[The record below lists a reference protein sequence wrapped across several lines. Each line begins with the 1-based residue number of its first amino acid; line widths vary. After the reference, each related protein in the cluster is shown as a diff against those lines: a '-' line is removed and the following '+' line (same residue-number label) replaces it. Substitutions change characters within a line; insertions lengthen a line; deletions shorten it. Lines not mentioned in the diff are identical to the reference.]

1 MSISKKQ
8 KLEKIKEI
16 EKEEDEDEILSKIEN
31 KPKLNKAD
39 TQENI
44 ILKEIGFMK
53 RTNLTNTH
61 RNIVDD
67 HIESLST
74 WKINKFRKLLTI
86 VGYFISFGILFIF
99 TYYDKTIIL
108 KLYCDRANPEDSNYV
123 LITDYDNKKYLVKLI
138 SEKLTTINPLFKN
151 NQYKFQSKTMN
162 IPNESRY
169 INKNNKIEEN
179 NNDMLNLFFIFKNVR
194 YIYHTDS
201 ALFSSA
207 YFNLNNYR
215 HGEILE
221 LFDKKFVLNSSKKH
235 KEITL
240 QEEENRR
247 VYYPSLAEYN
257 YLINKYGLNQ
267 ILNESTKLSSIILNQ
282 FFTGF
287 NFFSI
292 ICEIIWFTIGYR
304 IYAIIIFLF
313 TFIVLIKS
321 TKDSYILNKRIYELD
336 KDNNDTSEEENNLI
350 NDKINSANTDTTTEN
365 NIFTK
370 NINDSKQNIENKYTN
385 NIGSNIETSIRQISS
400 ELIDNIENIEQNWSI
415 VPGEVIKIKPGHK
428 ILFDG
433 LILNG
438 YCTVDESELTGE
450 TNEIYKTQ
458 IPNDNEYFQYS
469 NSKNHFLFQGTII
482 RQCTNDNNNDIIR
495 VLVVNT
501 GMNTNRANLLL
512 NLSFPKQENY
522 SLNKDTLIFMLIMFF
537 IFLGA
542 FIFNIK
548 LKSGPSD
555 YFCDITIIL
564 SPILIISLSFSSTF
578 YKNYLEKKGVHCLDK
593 NKILVAGKSNVI
605 ALDKTGTLTENEF
618 DLYGYQFT
626 MPEEYSNNI
635 YNNGIDSENINKKMN
650 MININPRK
658 SFNINNIS
666 RQSDFNIF
674 KKMGNSVNIM
684 SQNNNNKNIISQ
696 EKNKSTKKIPK
707 INTDDEQSTV
717 LSKLETSSKV
727 LNKIHQTFWKNYSS
741 LNDDSYKEDFK
752 YNIIYFAECL
762 GCCHNIEKFEDK
774 NLGDAIDIKMFESVN
789 WMIQNEE
796 EKETHKIKR
805 YIMPSNIFKITEK
818 SFFNNLSKNL
828 NENKRNINFPPSILP
843 QYKILIE
850 KIFPF
855 NSENQTT
862 TVITQNILDKSR
874 RIYIKGAPEKI
885 LEKCTKYSKPD
896 NINNLIM
903 DLTKKGLRVIAC
915 ATRLLEYEYRDNFYM
930 RNIDNNSNF
939 SRGRIETLY
948 EKELNPIEK
957 ENNLTFLGL
966 VIFKN
971 PLKKDTQ
978 SVIEKLYNAKFK
990 LVMSTGDNECTSYY
1004 VAQESKMVNTEIHSR
1019 YVIDIKLDT
1028 NLIYMIELKSNN
1040 NDNNESKIDNDEN
1053 DILEIDNMLN
1063 KPKDDYLETNNCLDQ
1078 VDKILQ
1084 RKEAIVSV
1092 SGSALSYI
1100 MDQLKHNN
1108 TDIISDIYID
1118 NTRKCTKKN
1127 IENLIRKFGCIFYRM
1142 TPKNKAELIQ
1152 FFKQDKKSIVI
1163 MCGDG
1168 SNDVPAIL
1176 EADIGVS
1183 INQESNMQILSH
1195 FYMKN
1200 TSIECVESIVKT
1212 GRACFECNEML
1223 FKVIIIQDS
1232 VLTLCKKLILYMKNE
1247 SFNQYQIL
1255 LIGLICSL
1263 FPIICSTR
1271 TAPALIL
1278 AKEATVTSLFN
1289 KKFLMSTIIQLLL
1302 NLGIQV
1308 SFFFYL
1314 KNGISDENILNS
1326 SGKNI
1331 VFISYMFIFI
1341 CFQSLLIIYVF
1352 NYKSVHR
1359 KHYSTNSLLLIILLL
1374 FLNFILQFMF
1384 FNGSSSNKWMKDLID
1399 FEDSFEAFDFFS
1411 ELNKF
1416 ITQCFAIVNFVLS
1429 LLVEVIIATKM

>member
-1 MSISKKQ
+1 MSFRIP
-8 KLEKIKEI
+8 LEKIKET
-16 EKEEDEDEILSKIEN
+16 EKEEDDEDFVSKSN
-31 KPKLNKAD
+31 KKI
-39 TQENI
+39 TI
-44 ILKEIGFMK
+44 INNDNQSNVLLREIGFMK
-53 RTNLTNTH
+53 RTILTNTH

-74 WKINKFRKLLTI
+74 WKINKFRKILTI
-86 VGYFISFGILFIF
+86 VGYFLSFGILFIF
-99 TYYDKTIIL
+99 TLYDKTIIL

-123 LITDYDNKKYLVKLI
+123 LITDYDNKKYLVNLI
-138 SEKLTTINPLFKN
+138 SEKLTNLNSLFKTAFKN
-151 NQYKFQSKTMN
+151 ESKILN
-162 IPNESRY
+162 IPSNSRY
-169 INKNNKIEEN
+169 INKNNIDDEK
-179 NNDMLNLFFIFKNVR
+179 NNDMLNLYFIFKNVR
-194 YIYHTDS
+194 FIYQSDS
-201 ALFSSA
+201 CTFSSA
-207 YFNLNNYR
+207 YFNLNNYKNR
-215 HGEILE
+215 EILR
-221 LFDKKFVLNSSKKH
+221 LFDKKYNFSTNIKN

-240 QEEENRR
+240 QEEENES
-247 VYYPSLAEYN
+247 VYYPSLAEFN

-267 ILNESTKLSSIILNQ
+267 IVNESTKLSSIILKQ

-287 NFFSI
+287 NYFCI
-292 ICEIIWFTIGYR
+292 ICEIIWFVIGYR
-304 IYAIIIFLF
+304 IFAIIIFLLSL
-313 TFIVLIKS
+313 IVLIKS
-321 TKDSYILNKRIYELD
+321 TRDSYTLNKRIYELD
-336 KDNNDTSEEENNLI
+336 KDNSSQGDNNNYNTETI
-350 NDKINSANTDTTTEN
+350 NQNFTMNETTTEN
-365 NIFTK
+365 NLFSK
-370 NINDSKQNIENKYTN
+370 NTINTRQNLENN
-385 NIGSNIETSIRQISS
+385 NNNVETSIRQINP
-400 ELIDNIENIEQNWSI
+400 ELLETIDNIEQNWSI

-433 LILNG
+433 IILNG

-458 IPNDNEYFQYS
+458 IPNDNEYFQYT
-469 NSKNHFLFQGTII
+469 NSKNHFLFQGTVIK
-482 RQCTNDNNNDIIR
+482 QCSNDNNNDIIR
-495 VLVVNT
+495 VLVINT

-522 SLNKDTLIFMLIMFF
+522 SLYKDTLIFMLIMCF
-537 IFLGA
+537 IFIGA
-542 FIFNIK
+542 IIFNIK
-548 LKSGPSD
+548 VKAGVSY
-555 YFCDITIIL
+555 YFMDITIIL
-564 SPILIISLSFSSTF
+564 SPILIISLSISSTF
-578 YKNYLEKKGVHCLDK
+578 YKYYLEKKGVHCVDK
-593 NKILVAGKSNVI
+593 NKIIVAGKSNVI

-635 YNNGIDSENINKKMN
+635 YNNEIDAKNVNRKTSIVN
-650 MININPRK
+650 MNPRK
-658 SFNINNIS
+658 SINFTNLA
-666 RQSDFNIF
+666 RQSDSNVKTIFGSIGNINL
-674 KKMGNSVNIM
+674 MI
-684 SQNNNNKNIISQ
+684 SQNINII
-696 EKNKSTKKIPK
+696 NTKYQNQTERIRKKPSK
-707 INTDDEQSTV
+707 FNYEDEQSTV
-717 LSKLETSSKV
+717 LSRLETSSKI
-727 LNKIHQTFWKNYSS
+727 LNKIHQTFWKNFSS
-741 LNDDSYKEDFK
+741 SKDDLYKEDPK
-752 YNIIYFAECL
+752 YNIIYFTECL

-774 NLGDAIDIKMFESVN
+774 NLGDSIDIKMFESVN

-796 EKETHKIKR
+796 DKETHKIER

-828 NENKRNINFPPSILP
+828 DKNRKNKNFPPSSLP

-850 KIFPF
+850 KIYPF

-862 TVITQNILDKSR
+862 IVVTKNILDRSR

-885 LEKCTKYSKPD
+885 LEKCTKSSKPD

-915 ATRLLEYEYRDNFYM
+915 ATRLLDQNKEDEYKDNIYRK
-930 RNIDNNSNF
+930 ISENSMKSGS
-939 SRGRIETLY
+939 SRGRLQSLY
-948 EKELNPIEK
+948 EKEINPIDK
-957 ENNLTFLGL
+957 ENALIFLGL

-1040 NDNNESKIDNDEN
+1040 NDNNESQIDNDDDE
-1053 DILEIDNMLN
+1053 IIEIDNILN
-1063 KPKDDYLETNNCLDQ
+1063 KPKDDYLETNNCLDE
-1078 VDKILQ
+1078 VDKILHK
-1084 RKEAIVSV
+1084 KEAIVSV

-1100 MDQLKHNN
+1100 MEQMKN
-1108 TDIISDIYID
+1108 SDIFID
-1118 NTRKCTKKN
+1118 TGKKCTKKN

-1183 INQESNMQILSH
+1183 INQENNMQILSH

-1232 VLTLCKKLILYMKNE
+1232 VLTLCKKLVLYLNNE
-1247 SFNQYQIL
+1247 DFTQYHVLFIGIVCS
-1255 LIGLICSL
+1255 LIPLICS
-1263 FPIICSTR
+1263 IR
-1271 TAPALIL
+1271 TSPALIL
-1278 AKEATVTSLFN
+1278 AKEVTGTSLFN
-1289 KKFLMSTIIQLLL
+1289 KKFLISTFIQLFLS
-1302 NLGIQV
+1302 LGVLI

-1314 KNGISDENILNS
+1314 KTFISAKKILNS
-1326 SGKNI
+1326 SGNDI
-1331 VFISYMFIFI
+1331 VFISYMFVFI
-1341 CFQSLLIIYVF
+1341 CFQYVLIIFVF

-1359 KHYSTNSLLLIILLL
+1359 KHFSTNSVLIIILLL
-1374 FLNFILQFMF
+1374 ILIFILQFLF
-1384 FNGSSSNKWMKDLID
+1384 FAGNSDENWIKNFVH
-1399 FEDSFEAFDFFS
+1399 FEDSIEVFDFFS
-1411 ELNKF
+1411 ELNKLT
-1416 ITQCFAIVNFVLS
+1416 TQCFAIVNLLISLSIEIFVVNKL
-1429 LLVEVIIATKM
+1429 

>member
-1 MSISKKQ
+1 MSFRVT
-8 KLEKIKEI
+8 LEKIKET
-16 EKEEDEDEILSKIEN
+16 EKEEDDDDFISKSN
-31 KPKLNKAD
+31 KKI
-39 TQENI
+39 NI
-44 ILKEIGFMK
+44 VNNDNQTNVLLRDIGFMK
-53 RTNLTNTH
+53 RTILTNTH

-74 WKINKFRKLLTI
+74 WKINKFRKILTI
-86 VGYFISFGILFIF
+86 VGYFLSFGILFIF
-99 TYYDKTIIL
+99 TLYDKTIIL

-123 LITDYDNKKYLVKLI
+123 LITDYDNKKYLVNLI
-138 SEKLTTINPLFKN
+138 SEKLTNLNSLFKTAFKN
-151 NQYKFQSKTMN
+151 ESKILN
-162 IPNESRY
+162 IPSNSRY
-169 INKNNKIEEN
+169 INKNNIDDEK
-179 NNDMLNLFFIFKNVR
+179 NNDMLNLYFIFKNVR
-194 YIYHTDS
+194 FIYQSDS
-201 ALFSSA
+201 CTFSSA
-207 YFNLNNYR
+207 YFNLNNYKNR
-215 HGEILE
+215 EILR
-221 LFDKKFVLNSSKKH
+221 LFDKKYNFSTNIKN

-240 QEEENRR
+240 QEEENES
-247 VYYPSLAEYN
+247 VYYPSLAEFN

-267 ILNESTKLSSIILNQ
+267 IVNESTKLSSIILKQ

-287 NFFSI
+287 NYFCI
-292 ICEIIWFTIGYR
+292 ICEIIWFVIGYR
-304 IYAIIIFLF
+304 IFAIIIFLLSL
-313 TFIVLIKS
+313 IVLIKS
-321 TKDSYILNKRIYELD
+321 TRDSYTLNKRIYELD
-336 KDNNDTSEEENNLI
+336 KDNSSQGDNNNYNTETI
-350 NDKINSANTDTTTEN
+350 NQNFTMNETTTEN
-365 NIFTK
+365 NFFSK
-370 NINDSKQNIENKYTN
+370 NTISNRQNLENN
-385 NIGSNIETSIRQISS
+385 NNVETSIRQINP
-400 ELIDNIENIEQNWSI
+400 ELLETIDNIEQNWSI

-433 LILNG
+433 IILNG

-458 IPNDNEYFQYS
+458 IPNDNEYFQYT
-469 NSKNHFLFQGTII
+469 NSKNHFLFQGTVIK
-482 RQCTNDNNNDIIR
+482 QCSNDNNNDIIR
-495 VLVVNT
+495 VLVINT

-522 SLNKDTLIFMLIMFF
+522 SLYKDTLIFMLIMCF
-537 IFLGA
+537 IFIGA
-542 FIFNIK
+542 IIFNIK
-548 LKSGPSD
+548 VKASVSY
-555 YFCDITIIL
+555 YFMDITIIL
-564 SPILIISLSFSSTF
+564 SPILIISLSISSTF
-578 YKNYLEKKGVHCLDK
+578 YKYYLEKKGVHCVDK
-593 NKILVAGKSNVI
+593 NKIIVAGKSNVI

-635 YNNGIDSENINKKMN
+635 YNNEIDAKNVNRKTSIINM
-650 MININPRK
+650 NPRK
-658 SFNINNIS
+658 SINFTNLA
-666 RQSDFNIF
+666 RQSDSNVKTIFGSIGNINL
-674 KKMGNSVNIM
+674 MI
-684 SQNNNNKNIISQ
+684 SQNINII
-696 EKNKSTKKIPK
+696 NTKYQNQTERIRKKPSK
-707 INTDDEQSTV
+707 FNYEDEQSTV
-717 LSKLETSSKV
+717 LSRLETSSKI
-727 LNKIHQTFWKNYSS
+727 LNKIHQTFWKNFSS
-741 LNDDSYKEDFK
+741 SKDDLYKEDPK
-752 YNIIYFAECL
+752 YNIIYFTECL

-774 NLGDAIDIKMFESVN
+774 NLGDSIDIKMFESVN

-796 EKETHKIKR
+796 DKETHKIER

-828 NENKRNINFPPSILP
+828 DKNRKNKNFPPSSLP

-850 KIFPF
+850 KIYPF

-862 TVITQNILDKSR
+862 TVVTKNILDRSR

-885 LEKCTKYSKPD
+885 LEKCTKSSKPD

-915 ATRLLEYEYRDNFYM
+915 ATRLLDQNKEDEYKDNIYRK
-930 RNIDNNSNF
+930 ISENSMKSGS
-939 SRGRIETLY
+939 SRGRLQSLY
-948 EKELNPIEK
+948 EKEINPIDK
-957 ENNLTFLGL
+957 ENALIFLGL

-1040 NDNNESKIDNDEN
+1040 NDNNESQIDNDDDE
-1053 DILEIDNMLN
+1053 IIEIDNILN
-1063 KPKDDYLETNNCLDQ
+1063 KPKDDYLETNNCLDE
-1078 VDKILQ
+1078 VDKILHK
-1084 RKEAIVSV
+1084 KEAIVSV

-1100 MDQLKHNN
+1100 MEQMKN
-1108 TDIISDIYID
+1108 SDIFID
-1118 NTRKCTKKN
+1118 TGKKCTKKN

-1183 INQESNMQILSH
+1183 INQENNMQILSH

-1232 VLTLCKKLILYMKNE
+1232 VLTLCKKLVLYLNNE
-1247 SFNQYQIL
+1247 DFTQYHVLFIGIVCS
-1255 LIGLICSL
+1255 LIPLICS
-1263 FPIICSTR
+1263 IR
-1271 TAPALIL
+1271 TSPALIL
-1278 AKEATVTSLFN
+1278 AKEVTGTSLFN
-1289 KKFLMSTIIQLLL
+1289 KKFLISTFIQLFLS
-1302 NLGIQV
+1302 LGVLI

-1314 KNGISDENILNS
+1314 KTFISAKKILNS
-1326 SGKNI
+1326 SGNDI
-1331 VFISYMFIFI
+1331 VFISYMFVFI
-1341 CFQSLLIIYVF
+1341 CFQYVLIIFVF

-1359 KHYSTNSLLLIILLL
+1359 KHFSTNSVLIIILLL
-1374 FLNFILQFMF
+1374 ILIFILQFLF
-1384 FNGSSSNKWMKDLID
+1384 FAGNSDENWIKNFVH
-1399 FEDSFEAFDFFS
+1399 FEDSIEVFDFFS
-1411 ELNKF
+1411 ELNKLT
-1416 ITQCFAIVNFVLS
+1416 TQCFAIVNLLISLSIEIFVVNKL
-1429 LLVEVIIATKM
+1429 